1 MQSLFG
7 QFSAFASHD
16 FSLQCKEEICGCL
29 RNDKVLHVSCGLLYQ
44 RSEDPRL
51 FDLVQP
57 YFFYLFICCVTHVYS
72 VLISM
77 WTV

>member
-29 RNDKVLHVSCGLLYQ
+29 RNDKVLHVSCGVLYQ
-44 RSEDPRL
+44 SSEDSRL
-51 FDLVQP
+51 SDWVQP
-57 YFFYLFICCVTHVYS
+57 FFFIICCVTHVHS